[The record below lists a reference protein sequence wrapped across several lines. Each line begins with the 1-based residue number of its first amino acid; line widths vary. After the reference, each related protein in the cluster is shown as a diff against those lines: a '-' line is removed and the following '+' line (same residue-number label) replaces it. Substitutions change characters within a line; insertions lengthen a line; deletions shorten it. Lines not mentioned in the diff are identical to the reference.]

1 MEILILFYCMN
12 SIGQI
17 WEKEEKNP
25 SADNEC
31 EINNAEEWFL
41 GKEKFAYEKKNA
53 FGRQSTLFSVY
64 LFY

>member
-1 MEILILFYCMN
+1 MRK
-12 SIGQI
+12 GR
-17 WEKEEKNP
+17 KNP